1 MTQTQSVANLTIY
14 PSVSN
19 LTFYP
24 SVANLTIYPSVAI
37 FTIYPSVANLTIYPS
52 VANLTI
58 YPSVANLTIYPS
70 VANLTIYPRVVIKPS
85 LETNK
90 MCCNTLTSILFIVII
105 LLYLTKIPPILNH
118 GLSYFQ
124 KPFTHESLLID
135 RKELKLTMKE
145 KRLAKQ
151 SYVMEKRLNVSYS
164 RPSYA
169 AYYPRSGQYQGAI
182 R

>member
-1 MTQTQSVANLTIY
+1 MKEHTCIW
-14 PSVSN
+14 
-19 LTFYP
+19 
-24 SVANLTIYPSVAI
+24 
-37 FTIYPSVANLTIYPS
+37 
-52 VANLTI
+52 
-58 YPSVANLTIYPS
+58 
-70 VANLTIYPRVVIKPS
+70 
-85 LETNK
+85 
-90 MCCNTLTSILFIVII
+90 
-105 LLYLTKIPPILNH
+105 YL
-118 GLSYFQ
+118 Q

-169 AYYPRSGQYQGAI
+169 AYYPRGVTPYQGTI